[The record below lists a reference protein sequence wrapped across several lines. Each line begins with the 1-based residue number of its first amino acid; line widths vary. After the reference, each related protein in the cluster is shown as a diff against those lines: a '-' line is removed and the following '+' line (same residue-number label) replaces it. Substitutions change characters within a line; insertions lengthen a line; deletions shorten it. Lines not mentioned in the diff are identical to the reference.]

1 MRGQFAL
8 IAPWTLVFRCRPG
21 SRMCSRRMLLGYPK
35 FQGIPSV
42 PLPCSQ
48 TPVGL
53 SLQAIAECRCCPR
66 LSDDEGSNGYHCIE
80 AQSHGF
86 GPCSIRLPS
95 CARPAGSLR
104 LAVSAALRLVPPS
117 RVTTQCSLPTG
128 GQPLPGGSVY
138 PLGSDNMF
146 QSISISMFYIF
157 VLMFLVYLG
166 ATDILTSTGKS

>member
-1 MRGQFAL
+1 
-8 IAPWTLVFRCRPG
+8 
-21 SRMCSRRMLLGYPK
+21 MLFGYPK
-35 FQGIPSV
+35 FQGTPSV

-66 LSDDEGSNGYHCIE
+66 LSDDEGSNGHNCIE

-86 GPCSIRLPS
+86 GTCSIRF
-95 CARPAGSLR
+95 
-104 LAVSAALRLVPPS
+104 VPPS
-117 RVTTQCSLPTG
+117 RVTTQCSLPAG
-128 GQPLPGGSVY
+128 GQPLPGGNGY

-166 ATDILTSTGKS
+166 ATDILTSEETQ